1 MVSEPAEEQQE
12 YQLDRMKL
20 TDVSQISVI
29 EKASFSDPWPEYVFS
44 QALRSPLCRALVVRY
59 AGAVAGYL
67 ISYVRGSDLH
77 IANVAVSPEHRRQGV
92 AKALL
97 VAALNDRKSGC
108 THTFLDVRESNA
120 GAIQLYRNLG
130 FVEVGRRPRYY
141 RYPVEDALVM
151 RRPMASADTP
161 LV

>member
-1 MVSEPAEEQQE
+1 MVSQPAEERQE
-12 YQLDRMKL
+12 YELDRMKL
-20 TDVSQISVI
+20 GDVGQISVI

-59 AGAVAGYL
+59 GGSVAGYL

-77 IANVAVSPEHRRQGV
+77 IANVAVSPDHRRQGI
-92 AKALL
+92 AKTML

-108 THTFLDVRESNA
+108 SHAFLDVRESNE
-120 GAIQLYRNLG
+120 GAIELYRGLG
-130 FVEVGRRPRYY
+130 FREVGRRPRYY

-151 RRPMASADTP
+151 RRPMASQDAP
-161 LV
+161 LP